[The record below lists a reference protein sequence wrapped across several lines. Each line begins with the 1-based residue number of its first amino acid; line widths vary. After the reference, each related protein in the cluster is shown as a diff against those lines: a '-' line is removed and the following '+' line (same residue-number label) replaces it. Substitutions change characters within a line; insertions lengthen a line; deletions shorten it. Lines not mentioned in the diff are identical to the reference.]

1 MGNRFLFVVLSL
13 LLYWNASAQNAAAK
27 VDRKAFYAA
36 LSNGDM
42 NTLNAQL
49 KKIGGLSFDEK
60 NAFTGVLNMRKA
72 EFAKGLKNKLDLFK
86 SGGALLEDEIAKNKT
101 NAEYRFLRLIMQE
114 NAPSILNYNDNIEE
128 DAKII
133 KASYSKLPPE
143 TKAAIL
149 DYCKNSKALKVQ
161 DFN

>member
-1 MGNRFLFVVLSL
+1 MGTRFLFITLFCL
-13 LLYWNASAQNAAAK
+13 FCWKAEAQTTAAK
-27 VDRKAFYAA
+27 VDRTSFYAA
-36 LSNGDM
+36 LSHGDM
-42 NTLNAQL
+42 NKLDAQL
-49 KKIGGLSFDEK
+49 RQLKPLTFEEK

-72 EFAKGLKNKLDLFK
+72 EFAKGLKHKLDLFK
-86 SGGALLEDEIAKNKT
+86 SGGTLLEDEIAKNKT

-114 NAPSILNYNDNIEE
+114 NAPAILNYNDDIEE

-133 KASYSKLPPE
+133 KASYSKLPAE

-149 DYCKNSKALKVQ
+149 DYCKKSKALKVQ

>member
-1 MGNRFLFVVLSL
+1 MGNRFLLVALSF
-13 LLYWNASAQNAAAK
+13 LLYWNASAQSSSSK

-42 NTLNAQL
+42 NKLNDQL
-49 KKIGGLSFDEK
+49 KKMESLSFEEK
-60 NAFTGVLNMRKA
+60 NAFTGVLKMRKA
-72 EFAKGLKNKLDLFK
+72 EFAKGLKTKLDLFK
-86 SGGALLEDEIAKNKT
+86 SGGAQLEDEIAKHKANV
-101 NAEYRFLRLIMQE
+101 EYRFLRLIMQE
-114 NAPSILNYNDNIEE
+114 NAPAILNYNDNIEE

-133 KASYSKLPPE
+133 KASYSKLPQE

-149 DYCKNSKALKVQ
+149 DYCKKSKALKVQ

>member
-1 MGNRFLFVVLSL
+1 MGTRFLLITLFCLFC
-13 LLYWNASAQNAAAK
+13 WNAEAQSTTAK
-27 VDRKAFYAA
+27 VDRTSFYAA

-42 NTLNAQL
+42 NKLDAQL
-49 KKIGGLSFDEK
+49 RQLKALSFEEK

-72 EFAKGLKNKLDLFK
+72 EFAKGLKHKLDLFK
-86 SGGALLEDEIAKNKT
+86 SGGTLLEDEIAKNKT

-114 NAPSILNYNDNIEE
+114 NAPAILNYNDNIEE

-133 KASYSKLPPE
+133 KASYSKLPQE

-149 DYCKNSKALKVQ
+149 DYCKKSKALKVQ

>member
-1 MGNRFLFVVLSL
+1 MGNRFLLVALSF
-13 LLYWNASAQNAAAK
+13 LLYWNAGAQSSSAK

-42 NTLNAQL
+42 NKLNDQL
-49 KKIGGLSFDEK
+49 KKMESLSFEEK
-60 NAFTGVLNMRKA
+60 NAFTGVLKMRKA
-72 EFAKGLKNKLDLFK
+72 EFAKGLKTKLDLFK
-86 SGGALLEDEIAKNKT
+86 SGGAQLEDEIAKHKA

-114 NAPSILNYNDNIEE
+114 NAPAILNYNDNIEE
-128 DAKII
+128 DAKIV
-133 KASYSKLPPE
+133 KASYAKLPQE

-149 DYCKNSKALKVQ
+149 DYCKKSKALKVQ